1 MKVKRKGAL
10 IKIVKVLLFIL
21 LLYSF
26 RCILIVFKSASFLKW
41 YDLLPASLLLAV
53 LIINAVLS
61 YYGETCKE
69 NSRKNW
75 LIIEVN
81 FDNRSGEVERFFKET
96 GITQKC
102 DQESFIRQAT
112 IEKISREE

>member
-1 MKVKRKGAL
+1 MNDKRRSI
-10 IKIVKVLLFIL
+10 IKSVKVVLFIL

-41 YDLLPASLLLAV
+41 YDLLPASVLLAV
-53 LIINAVLS
+53 LIISAVLS
-61 YYGETCKE
+61 YYDETCKE
-69 NSRKNW
+69 NARKNW

-81 FDNRSGEVERFFKET
+81 FDNWSGEVERFFKKT